1 MAAADPNGGVVSPRA
16 RRPLPLLFSMS
27 AGSGSPA
34 TTDLAGSS
42 SACPPPLPCERKRR
56 ILSGARRHLPFPL
69 SASGSGGFGR
79 ELAGLSLPLLLERQR
94 HPHSPLP
101 LRHGQQALQ
110 RLMVVVGPSRRR
122 DEVHPLSHFLFG
134 WQSIRLGHLDHFF
147 SSPKPL
153 WHLQVT
159 LTQMK
164 LIPNL
169 HWGIQTQLEAR
180 TTCLRPRIGHGLR

>member
-1 MAAADPNGGVVSPRA
+1 MATTDPNGGGISPQA
-16 RRPLPLLFSMS
+16 RRPLPLLFSAS

-34 TTDLAGSS
+34 TMDLAGSS
-42 SACPPPLPCERKRR
+42 SACPPPLPCDASDGSCQELIGFSPFPYPRAVVAD
-56 ILSGARRHLPFPL
+56 LAMSSPTSPFPFSSSDSGAPT
-69 SASGSGGFGR
+69 
-79 ELAGLSLPLLLERQR
+79 LL
-94 HPHSPLP
+94 SPL
-101 LRHGQQALQ
+101 RNGQQAPQ

-122 DEVHPLSHFLFG
+122 DEVHPLSHFLFR
-134 WQSIRLGHLDHFF
+134 WQSIGLGHLDHFF

-169 HWGIQTQLEAR
+169 HWGIQT
-180 TTCLRPRIGHGLR
+180 